1 MPEPEIGV
9 GPWEGE
15 PPGGGQYDPAL
26 LRAGD
31 RRNVADRYRYWRH
44 EAIVADLDA
53 HRNALH
59 IGVENWQHDFN
70 IGSVI
75 RTANAFNVGAFHIV
89 GRRRWNRRG
98 AMVTDRYQHEHHHP
112 SVASLVSYARE
123 RDLVVVGV
131 DNVPG
136 SVPLESYALPR
147 SVLLLFGGEGPG
159 LSDEA
164 RAASEVLLHITQ
176 FGSTRSINAGAA
188 AAIAMH
194 TWALQ
199 PVHGWSGPAPEPAR

>member
-1 MPEPEIGV
+1 MADREEPGV
-9 GPWEGE
+9 GPWPSDWALPTGE
-15 PPGGGQYDPAL
+15 EYDPEL
-26 LRAGD
+26 LRDGD
-31 RRNVADRYRYWRH
+31 RRNVEDRYRYWRH

-53 HRNALH
+53 RRHPLEIA
-59 IGVENWQHDFN
+59 VENWTHDFN

-75 RTANAFNVGAFHIV
+75 RTANAFNVSAFHIV

-112 SVASLVSYARE
+112 RFESLERYARAKGLE
-123 RDLVVVGV
+123 IVAV

-136 SVPLESYALPR
+136 SVPIEETSLPR
-147 SVLLLFGGEGPG
+147 ECVLVFGGEGPG
-159 LSDEA
+159 LTPEA
-164 RAASEVLLHITQ
+164 REAADLTVHITQ

-194 TWALQ
+194 TWALEH
-199 PVHGWSGPAPEPAR
+199 VHDWTPSWG

>member
-1 MPEPEIGV
+1 MHETEVGV

-15 PPGGGQYDPAL
+15 WPTGAHLDPEL

-31 RRNVADRYRYWRH
+31 RRNVDDRYRYWRH

-53 HRNALH
+53 HRNTLH

-75 RTANAFNVGAFHIV
+75 RTANAFNVAAFHIV

-112 SVASLVSYARE
+112 SVASLASFARE
-123 RDLVVVGV
+123 RELVVVGV

-199 PVHGWSGPAPEPAR
+199 HVHGWSGPAPEPAR